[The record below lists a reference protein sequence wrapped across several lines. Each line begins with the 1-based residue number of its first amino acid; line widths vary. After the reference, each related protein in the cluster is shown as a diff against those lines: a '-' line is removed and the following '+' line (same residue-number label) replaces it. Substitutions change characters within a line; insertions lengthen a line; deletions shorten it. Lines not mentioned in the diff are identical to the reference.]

1 MNPSRIVEL
10 ATRIQELTKEID
22 SHLRE
27 NNLQAPSFDEDGPVL
42 LGLSG
47 HMLSAREEV
56 LSSTLE
62 LHNLF
67 LGPSNCLRPV
77 LNGVSL
83 QAIYRFDI
91 ARHVPVNGEISL
103 RELAEKCGF
112 DEANLRRTLRFAMA
126 YHHVFQEPR
135 KGFVA
140 HTAASRMLVD
150 DPTARAGLGYM
161 FEEVWQGF
169 AHTLL
174 ALEQYHSDD
183 PGRTGWAHYLNT
195 DMPPWQYYS
204 SHPEMARRFASAMST
219 FANGHHNAP
228 SFLVQGYNWGQLGQG
243 TVVDVGGSK
252 GNVSSLVAQDYP
264 ELQFIVQ
271 DLPSMID
278 GAAESLPNEV
288 RDRVAFQAHDFFTP
302 QPVQADAYLFRNI
315 FHNWSDSH
323 GVRILQ
329 ALVPVLRPGARI
341 IVNDYLLP
349 EPGLLSLVKERA
361 VRGREEADWVELFRK
376 ADSRF
381 ANLRIWTPE
390 GALMA
395 IIEAVWEA

>member
-10 ATRIQELTKEID
+10 ATRIQGLTKEID

-27 NNLQAPSFDEDGPVL
+27 NNLPAPSFEENGPVE

-62 LHNLF
+62 LHDLF

-91 ARHVPVNGEISL
+91 ARHVPVNGEISF

-126 YHHVFQEPR
+126 YHHVFHEPR

-140 HTAASRMLVD
+140 HTAASRRLVD
-150 DPTARAGLGYM
+150 DPTVRAGLGYM

-169 AHTLL
+169 AH
-174 ALEQYHSDD
+174 
-183 PGRTGWAHYLNT
+183 
-195 DMPPWQYYS
+195 
-204 SHPEMARRFASAMST
+204 
-219 FANGHHNAP
+219 
-228 SFLVQGYNWGQLGQG
+228 
-243 TVVDVGGSK
+243 K

-271 DLPSMID
+271 DLPSMIV

-288 RDRVAFQAHDFFTP
+288 RDRMSFQAHDFFTP
-302 QPVQADAYLFRNI
+302 QPVRADAYLFRNI
-315 FHNWSDSH
+315 FPNWSDSP

-329 ALVPVLRPGARI
+329 ALIPALRPGAWI

-361 VRGREEADWVELFRK
+361 VRNMDMIMFTLSNSRERKEADWVELFRK

-381 ANLRIWTPE
+381 AN
-390 GALMA
+390 
-395 IIEAVWEA
+395 

>member
-1 MNPSRIVEL
+1 MNSSRIVEL
-10 ATRIQELTKEID
+10 ATRIQELTKELE
-22 SHLRE
+22 SYLQE
-27 NNLQAPSFDEDGPVL
+27 NDIQSPSFDEDGPVEL
-42 LGLSG
+42 ALSG
-47 HMLSAREEV
+47 HMLAAREEV

-62 LHNLF
+62 LHDLF

-91 ARHVPVNGEISL
+91 ARHVPVHGEISFK
-103 RELAEKCGF
+103 ELAEKCGL
-112 DEANLRRTLRFAMA
+112 DAANLRRTLRFAMA
-126 YHHVFQEPR
+126 YHHVFREPR
-135 KGFVA
+135 KGFVG
-140 HTAASRMLVD
+140 HTAASRRLVD

-169 AHTLL
+169 CHTLP

-183 PGRTGWAHYLNT
+183 PGRTGWAHYHNT

-204 SHPEMARRFASAMST
+204 SHPEMARRFAAAMSS
-219 FANGHHNAP
+219 FANGHHNTP
-228 SFLVQGYNWGQLGQG
+228 SFLVHGYDWGQFEQG
-243 TVVDVGGSK
+243 MVVDIGGSK
-252 GNVSSLVAQDYP
+252 GNVSSLLAQRYP
-264 ELQFIVQ
+264 ELRLIVQ
-271 DLPSMID
+271 DLPSMVD
-278 GAAESLPNEV
+278 GAAESLPNDV

-302 QPVQADAYLFRNI
+302 QPVQANAYLFRNI

-329 ALVPVLRPGARI
+329 ALVPALRPGARI

-349 EPGLLSLVKERA
+349 EPGTLSLLKERA
-361 VRGREEADWVELFRK
+361 VREREEADWIELFRK

-381 ANLRIWTPE
+381 AKLRIWTPE
-390 GALMA
+390 GASMA
-395 IIEAVWEA
+395 IIEAVWEP